1 MTETAASIKINDFM
15 FNYKGLDFA
24 YILIITLYKMFR
36 KLPQDFKVDVKLMFT
51 LFDAFIVYECGPI
64 KNQTASILIE
74 LYNRLSHSDRN
85 YFVEA
90 IVDNYLID
98 TEKIRS
104 LKISEK
110 YPSEK
115 IIKFLNELNLPI
127 ATLF

>member
-1 MTETAASIKINDFM
+1 M